1 MPGKYDEEQAEA
13 TEKNRYG
20 LADMSK
26 TPSMARHV
34 ATFFEAS
41 RGSSRST
48 QLAVAY
54 GESPIS
60 WLRGSLQTMCL
71 SARGHGDGDSGE
83 DHH

>member
-1 MPGKYDEEQAEA
+1 MRNKQKPLRRIAMDSPTCPRLQVWQ
-13 TEKNRYG
+13 
-20 LADMSK
+20 DMW
-26 TPSMARHV
+26 PP
-34 ATFFEAS
+34 FFEAS